1 MQLLSPAFPPPDPLR
16 DHFAIEQL
24 PAIAPWIA
32 EQIQAIG
39 RDRIFAT
46 IAAAGDD
53 PDEALP
59 MSTWV
64 AAIQHYTSPISDALA
79 S

>member
-1 MQLLSPAFPPPDPLR
+1 MQLLSPVFPPPDPLK
-16 DHFAIEQL
+16 DHFAVEQL

-32 EQIQAIG
+32 EQIQSIG
-39 RDRIFAT
+39 RDRIFAA
-46 IAAAGDD
+46 IAAAGED
-53 PDEALP
+53 PDQPLP

-64 AAIQHYTSPISDALA
+64 AAIQHFADPISDALA